1 MTISLE
7 NVILTVINFYK
18 IFRFQKLSIHKN
30 KNSSSKTEPDLLQYK
45 ADIVDNPKAK
55 KIERKKNARF
65 VKKISKA

>member
-18 IFRFQKLSIHKN
+18 IFRFQKLSKN